1 MRRARRN
8 SAMEIA
14 RRWRAT
20 GPNWRL
26 AAGVAL
32 VIVLWWAGLD
42 TVVIAGV
49 LVPWPIGL
57 MVAAMGWARVGL
69 AMRPMLALVGL
80 SLLFD
85 LGYNAPF
92 GSYMIAALA
101 TYGVQAAAESA
112 LDLDYD
118 PLMHGLLP
126 FVSLFAGLFVLW
138 ILASASAGHLARFT
152 PLALS
157 GLATALAFTVLS
169 PIFHLRVRPGAMAGR
184 G

>member
-1 MRRARRN
+1 MRRRRQTM
-8 SAMEIA
+8 AMQAA

-26 AAGVAL
+26 AAGAAVVFA
-32 VIVLWWAGLD
+32 LWWTGLD
-42 TVVIAGV
+42 TVVVAGIQI
-49 LVPWPIGL
+49 PWPIGL
-57 MVAAMGWARVGL
+57 LVAAMGWARVGL
-69 AMRPMLALVGL
+69 SMRPMLALVAL
-80 SLLFD
+80 SILFD

-118 PLMHGLLP
+118 PLMQGVLP
-126 FVSLFAGLFVLW
+126 FVSLFAGLVVLW
-138 ILASASAGHLARFT
+138 ILAGASAGHLAPFT

-157 GLATALAFTVLS
+157 GIATAIAFSVLAPV
-169 PIFHLRVRPGAMAGR
+169 FHLRVRPGTFAGR